1 MTEVKKATFKDVRH
15 IRLGDL
21 VIGKAQVRLTDTAK
35 GIAELAESIS
45 KVGLL
50 EPIVVAPSK
59 DQPGKY
65 EIVTGQR
72 RFLAHV
78 ELKADTIWA
87 AVLDEAVDEIE
98 AKILSVTENLLRR
111 DLNTKD
117 LIDVCTELYRRY
129 GTMSMV
135 AEATGLPYHEVRRYV
150 KYDRLIPE
158 LKKLVDEGMD
168 VRTALRAQD
177 AASVT
182 GEVVA
187 EDAVVFAKEMASMS
201 GPQQKRIVE
210 DRQSRPEVPAGEV
223 VEHAKSGGKITQI
236 VVTLTSMAHQGLQHF
251 ARAEGLKQDDAA
263 AGLIED
269 SLRDRGFL
277 EDST

>member
-1 MTEVKKATFKDVRH
+1 MTDVKKVRFKDVRD
-15 IRLGDL
+15 LPLKEL
-21 VIGKAQVRLTDTAK
+21 VIGKSQVRLSDAGK
-35 GIAELAESIS
+35 DIAELADSIR

-50 EPIVVAPSK
+50 EPIVVSESP

-78 ELKADTIWA
+78 ELGAETIWSA
-87 AVLDEAVDEIE
+87 ILAEPVDEIE

-111 DLNTKD
+111 DLNRKD
-117 LIDVCTELYRRY
+117 LIDVCTELYKRY
-129 GTMSMV
+129 GTMKMV
-135 AEATGLPYHEVRRYV
+135 SEETGLPYPEVRKYV

-158 LKKLVDEGMD
+158 LRELVDEGLD
-168 VRTALRAQD
+168 VNAALRAQD

-182 GEVVA
+182 GNVEVD
-187 EDAVVFAKEMASMS
+187 EAVQFAKEMSTVS
-201 GPQQKRIVE
+201 GAQQKKMLETRQALPELSADEVIE
-210 DRQSRPEVPAGEV
+210 D
-223 VEHAKSGGKITQI
+223 AKSGGKITQI
-236 VVTLTSMAHQGLQHF
+236 NVGLTSSIHQSLGQY
-251 ARAEGLKQDDAA
+251 ARSEGMSQDDAA

-277 EDST
+277 G